1 VTATVAGKTVTLQLT
16 SGSTVDGMWAG
27 STILPVGSW
36 MVTFQA
42 NTSKG
47 ADPTAT
53 LGPISVSLG
62 VTQPPSSPGQPATD
76 TPEPG
81 DTSTTAEPKPQHSA
95 EQSSG
100 GGAPAAGTGT
110 GTGEPSGGAAAAAS
124 EAPGPATHRPAR
136 HPRPTGQHSS
146 SSPNS
151 GAAPV
156 QPTATASTGA
166 GQAVG
171 RELVGMVLLFGI
183 GGVAA
188 VALLGAAW
196 IIISARRDRAQ
207 PSVVALPTLDP
218 RIPATPALPSAERRA
233 LRRAQLPPSDDPIL
247 AALGLHD
254 ERPPT
259 DEGPSEQSRRA
270 RRFRRPPRT

>member
-1 VTATVAGKTVTLQLT
+1 
-16 SGSTVDGMWAG
+16 M
-27 STILPVGSW
+27 LPVGSW

-47 ADPTAT
+47 AYPTAT
-53 LGPISVSLG
+53 LGPISVSRG

-81 DTSTTAEPKPQHSA
+81 ETSTTAQPRPQHSA

-100 GGAPAAGTGT
+100 GGAPAAGT

-124 EAPGPATHRPAR
+124 EAPGPATHRPAT
-136 HPRPTGQHSS
+136 HPRPTGQRSS
-146 SSPNS
+146 SSPDG

-156 QPTATASTGA
+156 QPTGTASTGA
-166 GQAVG
+166 RQAVG

-196 IIISARRDRAQ
+196 IIIAARRDRAQ
-207 PSVVALPTLDP
+207 QSVVALPTLDP
-218 RIPATPALPSAERRA
+218 RIPVTPAFTSAERRV

-259 DEGPSEQSRRA
+259 DEGPSEESGRA
-270 RRFRRPPRT
+270 RRSVARRERRRPEG